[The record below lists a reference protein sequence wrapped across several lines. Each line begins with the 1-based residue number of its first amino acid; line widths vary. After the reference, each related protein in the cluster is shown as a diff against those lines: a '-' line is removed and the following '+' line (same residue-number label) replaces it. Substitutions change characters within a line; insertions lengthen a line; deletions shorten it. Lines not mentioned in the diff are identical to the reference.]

1 VLLDKI
7 IRCISLPLVGVV
19 GKPNVGKST
28 FFMALTMVPVK
39 IAPYPF
45 TTINPNKGIANVRVK
60 CVCREFGV
68 TDSPRN
74 SKCIDGIRYV
84 PVEVIDVA
92 GLVPD
97 AWKGKGLGNK
107 FLDDLRQADALIHVV
122 DASGGTDAEGN
133 IIPPGT
139 RNPLE
144 DVKFVEREFTM
155 WVYQNL
161 ERSWDRDIR
170 GIEHQGSIDIVEF
183 FYQRLSGY
191 SLPRW
196 AIADILEKSGL
207 INKPLRLWNSN
218 DRFEFIHEVLLKGK
232 PMLIV
237 ANKADLPQSK
247 EYIDVMRKEL
257 KNYIV
262 VPVSAEAELILRT
275 AQQKGLIDYIPGS
288 KDFVVKGQLSEKVS
302 KALEYIRKNVLD
314 VYGSTGVQEALELTY
329 FKLLNYIAVFP
340 VEDVN
345 SLSDHEGRVL
355 PDVFLVPNGTT
366 AKELAYKIHSDLGE
380 SFLYAV
386 DARSKQK
393 LGENYKLKHR
403 DIIKIVA
410 TKGK

>member
-1 VLLDKI
+1 MPIVGI
-7 IRCISLPLVGVV
+7 I

-28 FFMALTMVPVK
+28 FFSALTLVPVK

-60 CVCREFGV
+60 CVCKELGV
-68 TDSPRN
+68 VDNPRN
-74 SKCIDGIRYV
+74 SKCINGVRYV
-84 PVEVIDVA
+84 PIEVIDVA

-97 AWKGKGLGNK
+97 AWRGRGLGNK
-107 FLDDLRQADALIHVV
+107 FLDDLRQADVLIHVV

-133 IIPPGT
+133 IVPYGT

-144 DVKFVEREFTM
+144 DVKFIEHEFTM

-161 ERSWDRDIR
+161 ERTWDRDIR
-170 GIEHQGSIDIVEF
+170 GIEHQGLTDIVEF

-191 SLPRW
+191 SIPRW
-196 AIADILEKSGL
+196 AISNALEKTGL
-207 INKPLRLWNSN
+207 SSKPLRLWSSD
-218 DRFEFIHEVLLKGK
+218 DRVSFIREVLLKGK
-232 PMLIV
+232 PILIA
-237 ANKADLPQSK
+237 ANKADISQAK
-247 EYIDVMRKEL
+247 ENIEIMKREL
-257 KNYIV
+257 KDYIV
-262 VPVSAEAELILRT
+262 IPVSAEAELILRT
-275 AQQKGLIDYIPGS
+275 AQQKGLIDYNPGDR
-288 KDFVVKGQLSEKVS
+288 DFTIRGQISEKLA

-314 VYGSTGVQEALELTY
+314 VYGSTGVQDALEIAY

-345 SLSDHEGRVL
+345 SLSDHDGRVL
-355 PDVFLVPNGTT
+355 PDVFLVPYGIT
-366 AKELAYKIHSDLGE
+366 AKELAYKVHSDLGE

-386 DARSKQK
+386 DARTKQK

-410 TKGK
+410 SRGR